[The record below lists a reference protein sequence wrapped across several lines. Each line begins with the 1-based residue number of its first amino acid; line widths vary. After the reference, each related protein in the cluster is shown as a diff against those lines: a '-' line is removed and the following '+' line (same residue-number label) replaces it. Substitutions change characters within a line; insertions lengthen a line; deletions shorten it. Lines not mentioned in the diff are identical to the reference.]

1 VLFSCWIHLHAC
13 ITVNVRVVL
22 VLLTHVFTNAKRCA
36 YVQAMCPMNVF
47 DIEDLGDAGR
57 KGAGKGSKSS
67 KPSALAGEVSN
78 PVQCSCVV
86 RADRTARVGYP
97 STYCGLRGVV
107 LLSQS

>member
-1 VLFSCWIHLHAC
+1 M
-13 ITVNVRVVL
+13 
-22 VLLTHVFTNAKRCA
+22 
-36 YVQAMCPMNVF
+36 QAMCPMNVF

-78 PVQCSCVV
+78 PVESVRTV
-86 RADRTARVGYP
+86 RAWYTL
-97 STYCGLRGVV
+97 TYCGLRDVV